1 MKEKLYQTC
10 IELTNGKVTSKLVYK
25 FGRSKYSRKFIPL
38 FIQKYKINTDEFK
51 EKPDQ
56 FGSLHDFFIRKLKI
70 GTHSICNENNSVVSP
85 ADSVIEDYGDITEET
100 LMIVKGRTYHI
111 DEMLGCSV
119 LAQKYLG
126 GTFIIFY
133 LSPSDYHRFHAPFT
147 GDIIHKNILGNKSF
161 PVNTISMKYGKDPLS
176 KNYRNVSELKHEDG
190 HIAIIK
196 VGAMNINTI
205 ERTHPTDHL
214 EKGDEMGYF
223 SFGSTVVLLFEKGT
237 FAIDENIIT
246 PYPIRVGE
254 KVGRIV
260 AVEKNEENEHAENL
274 FAEPVL
280 S

>member
-1 MKEKLYQTC
+1 VKEKLYQTC

-38 FIQKYKINTDEFK
+38 FVKKYKINADEFK
-51 EKPDQ
+51 ESIDQ
-56 FGSLHDFFIRKLKI
+56 FGSLHDFFIRHLKD
-70 GTHSICNENNSVVSP
+70 GTHSICNENDSVVSP
-85 ADSVIEDYGDITEET
+85 ADSVIEEIGKITEEAPI
-100 LMIVKGRTYHI
+100 IVKGRTYHI
-111 DEMLGCSV
+111 NEMIGCQEIT
-119 LAQKYLG
+119 QKYLG
-126 GTFIIFY
+126 GTFIVFY
-133 LSPSDYHRFHAPFT
+133 LSPRDYHRFHAPYS
-147 GDIIHKNILGNKSF
+147 GDIIHKNILGKKSF
-161 PVNTISMKYGKDPLS
+161 PVNKISMKYGKDPLS

-205 ERTHPTDHL
+205 ERTHPSDHL

-237 FAIDENIIT
+237 FEIDENIIT

-260 AVEKNEENEHAENL
+260 AVEKNEENKNVENL